1 MVWMIGG
8 KGTDKVSASIKIPG
22 DRRLIQDHQLSFP
35 NYSNYL
41 NYISDKLHFKQ
52 NRSQV
57 LLLNYISNNYNSRTT
72 IKARS
77 HFSQT
82 TSSPVLLLQYETFAT
97 FLSITLNVC
106 PTEIVWNCYIQ
117 LQDITFATKKQ

>member
-22 DRRLIQDHQLSFP
+22 DRRRIQDHQLSFP

-41 NYISDKLHFKQ
+41 NCISEKLHFKQ

-57 LLLNYISNNYNSRTT
+57 LLLNYIS
-72 IKARS
+72 
-77 HFSQT
+77 Q
-82 TSSPVLLLQYETFAT
+82 
-97 FLSITLNVC
+97 
-106 PTEIVWNCYIQ
+106 Q
-117 LQDITFATKKQ
+117 LQFAHDY